1 MIWLDAHQEQ
11 MLGFA
16 SSREYGRLELRCC
29 IQREGE
35 EGEGEAIALS
45 RLAEADGVMI
55 HHGT

>member
-1 MIWLDAHQEQ
+1 
-11 MLGFA
+11 LGFA
-16 SSREYGRLELRCC
+16 FSRGYGRLEIRCC